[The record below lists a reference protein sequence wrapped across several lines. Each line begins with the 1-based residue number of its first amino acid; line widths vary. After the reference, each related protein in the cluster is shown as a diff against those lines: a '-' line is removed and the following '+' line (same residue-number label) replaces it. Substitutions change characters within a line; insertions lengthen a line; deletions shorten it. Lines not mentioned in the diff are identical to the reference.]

1 MNGKRIVV
9 HIYSGIIVVKR
20 NKIRSVVV
28 MWMSLESVIHSK
40 VTSGREKQI

>member
-9 HIYSGIIVVKR
+9 HIYSGIIVIKR

-28 MWMSLESVIHSK
+28 MWMSLEYVIQSK